1 MNDGPAGSPVND
13 VEHPQVANLVSPVAV
28 TTINGMTI
36 DMHQFAAAADKLGAG
51 KLDVLSIGGYRNA
64 RGELVPDYD
73 TVRIE
78 RRAPE
83 DDDDE

>member
-1 MNDGPAGSPVND
+1 VNNPVND
-13 VEHPQVANLVSPVAV
+13 AEHPLVANLISPVAV

-51 KLDVLSIGGYRNA
+51 KLDVLSISGYRNA
-64 RGELVPDYD
+64 KGELVPDYS

-78 RRAPE
+78 RRGQE
-83 DDDDE
+83 DDDDDE